1 MRSITSRIVSLL
13 FALGLVSTGAA
24 EKKILLLAGSASHGS
39 GEHEFNAGCQLLK
52 KCLDEVPGIK
62 TEIHKNG
69 WPSDEKTFEGADAIF
84 IYCDGGGGHPFHR
97 PERREVIGKLM
108 KRGVGLGCAHYAV
121 EVPKGPTGD
130 AFLEWIGGY
139 FEPHWSVNPHW
150 DANFKSLPQHPIA
163 RGVKPFK
170 INDEWYYHM
179 RFREGMKGVTPILT
193 DLPPEKTLSREDGP
207 HSGNPAVREAIK
219 RGEPQHV
226 MWSTQ
231 REDGGRGFGFT
242 GGHFHKNWGDENFRK
257 IVLNAILWSAKVEV
271 PPNGVESKVS
281 AEDLKQDLDV
291 KK

>member
-1 MRSITSRIVSLL
+1 MRSFIVGLL
-13 FALGLVSTGAA
+13 FALGLLSSTAA
-24 EKKILLLAGSASHGS
+24 EKKIVLLAGSPSHGP

-52 KCLDEVPGIK
+52 KCLDSVPGIK

-69 WPSDEKTFEGADAIF
+69 WPTDEKAFEGADAIF

-108 KRGVGLGCAHYAV
+108 KKGVGLGCAHYAV

-150 DANFKSLPQHPIA
+150 VADFKSLPEHPIS
-163 RGVKPFK
+163 RGVRPFK

-179 RFREGMKGVTPILT
+179 RFREGMKGVTAILT
-193 DLPPEKTLSREDGP
+193 DLPPEKTLSRPDGP

-219 RGEPQHV
+219 RGEPQHLL
-226 MWSTQ
+226 WAAE

-242 GGHFHKNWGDENFRK
+242 GGHYHKNWGDENFRK
-257 IVLNAILWSAKVEV
+257 VVLNAILWSAKAEI
-271 PPNGVESKVS
+271 PANGVESKVTE
-281 AEDLKQDLDV
+281 EDLKQNLDV

>member
-69 WPSDEKTFEGADAIF
+69 WPSDEKAFEGADAIF

-226 MWSTQ
+226 MWATQ

-271 PPNGVESKVS
+271 PANGVESKVS